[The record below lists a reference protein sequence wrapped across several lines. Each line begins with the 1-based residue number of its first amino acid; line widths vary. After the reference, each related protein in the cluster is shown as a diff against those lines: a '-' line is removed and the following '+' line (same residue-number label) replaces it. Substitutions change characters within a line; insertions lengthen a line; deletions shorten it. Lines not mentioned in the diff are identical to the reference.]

1 MFSVIIPLFNK
12 RAFVKR
18 AIESV
23 FSQTFQ
29 DFEVIVVDD
38 GSTDGGG
45 DFVKEFYGNQIK
57 LIKQANAGVSVAR
70 NTGISQAKFP
80 WVAFLDADD
89 YWSPYFLE
97 KNWEIISL
105 GENIKIIGSQY
116 CLKTEDLELLNHPTK
131 YRKLNNY
138 FKNAINNYLFTSS
151 STVVSKMFFEK
162 NQGFKTYLQSGEDL
176 DLWFRVNLWKG
187 NAYFINN
194 VLAYYSSEDNN
205 RLSKKRIPFEGTFIY
220 NLRSF
225 LTSIDKESLRNR
237 DEFEEFIDKLIYES
251 LRTRYYLPESHKAAK
266 EILKL
271 KNGKYFWAE
280 LYYKLPFK
288 LGYNLVTNNFFNLW
302 IRKYFKFLF
311 RIVYK

>member
-18 AIESV
+18 AIDSV

-70 NTGISQAKFP
+70 NTAITQAKFP

-105 GENIKIIGSQY
+105 DENIKIIGSQY
-116 CLKTEDLELLNHPTK
+116 CLKSDDLELLNYPTK

-151 STVVSKMFFEK
+151 STVVSRMFFEK
-162 NQGFKTYLQSGEDL
+162 NQGFKPYLKSGEDL
-176 DLWFRVNLWKG
+176 DVWFRVNLWEG
-187 NAYFINN
+187 NAYFIHNI
-194 VLAYYSSEDNN
+194 LAYYSSEDNS
-205 RLSKKRIPFEGTFIY
+205 RLSKKQIPFEGTFVF
-220 NLRSF
+220 NLKSF
-225 LTSIDKESLRNR
+225 LVAIDKENLKIR

-251 LRTRYYLPESHKAAK
+251 LRTRYYLPESHVAAR

-271 KNGKYFWAE
+271 KNGSYLLAE

-288 LGYNLVTNNFFNLW
+288 LGLYLVTNNFFNLW